1 MALIDRYAEKYD
13 KENGVV
19 HDEEEEEADFNL
31 QDLTRFG
38 KLFWHVNLC
47 VLIAYGSLCYNNN
60 IDSLLMTNYNL
71 SGNTSGQLIAL

>member
-13 KENGVV
+13 KENGVQKQRED
-19 HDEEEEEADFNL
+19 HEEDINL
-31 QDLTRFG
+31 KDLSRFG
-38 KLFWHVNLC
+38 KLFWNVNMC

-71 SGNTSGQLIAL
+71 SGNAAGQLIAL